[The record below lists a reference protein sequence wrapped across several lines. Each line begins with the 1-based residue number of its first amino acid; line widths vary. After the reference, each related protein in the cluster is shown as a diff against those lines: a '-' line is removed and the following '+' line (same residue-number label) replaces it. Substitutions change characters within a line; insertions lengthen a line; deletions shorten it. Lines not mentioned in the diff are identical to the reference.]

1 MRAANALKSGT
12 TSSGTPARV
21 LVLGE
26 RVEVALTACR
36 ALGRA
41 GYEVG
46 VTGSRRI
53 EETGTS
59 RHVRRYHR
67 VPLPDAGDR
76 AWLRAI
82 RAIVNTDAYDV
93 VVATSD
99 ASVAALI
106 ELDLKLPTCPR
117 VEDGGLQL
125 IDKAALADLCAV
137 LDIPYPATFRA
148 RSAGDDRA
156 AARRVRGPMIIK
168 ASIPAFVTGSGVT
181 AIPGARLVHDESE
194 ALKALEEIRH
204 RGLDPVVQEHVRGEK
219 LQSMII
225 RRGATTSFG
234 FAFRVRR
241 EFPPA
246 RGAEAMLEGLSTATG
261 IGAQMVRALERLAD
275 AAGYDGLLSAE
286 FLRDSANG
294 RLSVIDVNPRIG
306 GALVFA
312 ELLGHRLT
320 ERAVR
325 DAMEVAPPPASDGSL
340 GRRYHHLFREM
351 RWLRAQPATPKGYF
365 STFGWRDVW
374 DVPSVTDPLPGVL
387 RLKRR
392 LWSAAR
398 RGRHG

>member
-1 MRAANALKSGT
+1 MRAAIALESGT
-12 TSSGTPARV
+12 TPNGTAARV

-67 VPLPDAGDR
+67 VPPPDAGDR

-82 RAIVNTDAYDV
+82 RAIANTDAYDV

-99 ASVAALI
+99 VSVAALI

-117 VEDGGLQL
+117 LEAGGLQL

-137 LDIPYPATFRA
+137 LEIPYPATFRA
-148 RSAGDDRA
+148 RSAGDDQA
-156 AARRVRGPMIIK
+156 AARRVRSPMIVK
-168 ASIPAFVTGSGVT
+168 ASIPAVVTGSGVT

-204 RGLDPVVQEHVRGEK
+204 QGLDPVVQEHVRGEK
-219 LQSMII
+219 LQSTII
-225 RRGATTSFG
+225 RRAATTSFG

-261 IGAQMVRALERLAD
+261 IGAEMVDALERLAD
-275 AAGYDGLLSAE
+275 AAGYEGLLSAE
-286 FLRDSANG
+286 FLRDKADG
-294 RLSVIDVNPRIG
+294 RLWVIDVNPRIG
-306 GALVFA
+306 GALLFA

-325 DAMEVAPPPASDGSL
+325 DAMEEMAPPPASDGSL

-351 RWLRAQPATPKGYF
+351 RWLRAQPATPKGYLA
-365 STFGWRDVW
+365 TFGWRDVW
-374 DVPSVTDPLPGVL
+374 DVPSITDPLPGLL

-392 LWSAAR
+392 LWNPAR
-398 RGRHG
+398 RG

>member
-1 MRAANALKSGT
+1 
-12 TSSGTPARV
+12 V
-21 LVLGE
+21 LILGE
-26 RVEVALTACR
+26 RAEVALTACR

-53 EETGTS
+53 EEAGIS

-67 VPLPDAGDR
+67 VPRPDASDQ

-82 RAIVNTDAYDV
+82 RALVETDEYNA

-117 VEDGGLQL
+117 IEAGGLAL
-125 IDKAALADLCAV
+125 IDKADLADLCATLSV
-137 LDIPYPATFRA
+137 PYPATHRP
-148 RSAGDDRA
+148 RSADDDRA

-168 ASIPAFVTGSGVT
+168 ASLPAVVTRSGVT
-181 AIPGARLVHDESE
+181 AIPGARLVHDEAE
-194 ALKALEEIRH
+194 ALKALEAIRR
-204 RGLDPVVQEHVRGEK
+204 RGLDPVVQEYLRGEK
-219 LQSMII
+219 LQAIII
-225 RRGATTSFG
+225 RRVATTSFG
-234 FAFRVRR
+234 LAFRVLR
-241 EFPPA
+241 ESPPA
-246 RGAEAMLEGLSTATG
+246 RGAEAMLEGLSTTTG
-261 IGAQMVRALERLAD
+261 IGAEMVSALERLAD

-286 FLRDSANG
+286 FLRDSTNS
-294 RLSVIDVNPRIG
+294 RLSVIDVNPRLG

-325 DAMEVAPPPASDGSL
+325 DAMGIAPPPMSGRSL
-340 GRRYHHLFREM
+340 GRRYHHLVREIG
-351 RWLRAQPATPKGYF
+351 WLRAQRSAPKGYLK
-365 STFGWRDVW
+365 TFGWHDVW
-374 DVPSVTDPLPGVL
+374 DVPSVTDPLPGLL

-392 LWSAAR
+392 LWNAPR
-398 RGRHG
+398 RGRHI